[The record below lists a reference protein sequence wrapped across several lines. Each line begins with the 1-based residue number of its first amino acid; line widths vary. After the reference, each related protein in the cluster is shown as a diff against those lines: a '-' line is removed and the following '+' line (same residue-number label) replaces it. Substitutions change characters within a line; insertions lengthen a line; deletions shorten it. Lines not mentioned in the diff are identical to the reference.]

1 MLHSNVIIFALQSAT
16 KKLLYFFKFH
26 FDLACS
32 CLCCMLLFQKKT
44 TFLKT
49 SEMSFVA
56 GRIQRHDTPIYSCT
70 LLNPV
75 EGVTVRT
82 MIECATQCIKKSDFC
97 EGFIFSG
104 NTGLCKL
111 VGSLGTLSFSCNGEY
126 YLVI

>member
-1 MLHSNVIIFALQSAT
+1 
-16 KKLLYFFKFH
+16 
-26 FDLACS
+26 
-32 CLCCMLLFQKKT
+32 
-44 TFLKT
+44 
-49 SEMSFVA
+49 MSFVA

-82 MIECATQCIKKSDFC
+82 MIECATQCTKKSAFC
-97 EGFIFSG
+97 EGYIFSG

-111 VGSLGTLSFSCNGEY
+111 VGSLGTLNSNCGGEY